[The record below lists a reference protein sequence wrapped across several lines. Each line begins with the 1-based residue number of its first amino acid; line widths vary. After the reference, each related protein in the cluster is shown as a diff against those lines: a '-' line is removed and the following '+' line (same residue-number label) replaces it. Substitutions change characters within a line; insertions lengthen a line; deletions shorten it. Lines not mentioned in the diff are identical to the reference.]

1 MLSHI
6 ICCTESFSQE
16 DILSAIKKSDIFFSQ
31 LDDFK
36 AYEIAEY
43 LDVYA
48 QALSLNITMLKEDCR
63 LRSEPIYISNPLVTN
78 SILNI
83 KNLSIKKNIFCFE
96 VDAFYHEKDIFSYYF
111 FNDKPTLECVQ
122 PILCV

>member
-1 MLSHI
+1 M
-6 ICCTESFSQE
+6 
-16 DILSAIKKSDIFFSQ
+16 IK
-31 LDDFK
+31 
-36 AYEIAEY
+36 EE
-43 LDVYA
+43 
-48 QALSLNITMLKEDCR
+48 CR
-63 LRSEPIYISNPLVTN
+63 LRRKTIYIYNQLVTN